1 MIRRTLAV
9 MAVVCSLASPL
20 SAQCPTAAASPQSPT
35 GNVNAN
41 SPVTFTWTA
50 STASG
55 VTGYDVLVA
64 HNTANG
70 TVVCSGAANATSCTT
85 TTGFTA
91 GAGYSWL
98 VRTKFSTCPF
108 IDSAIKQFTVGCST
122 TAPINQ
128 SPADSATNVS
138 QTPTLQWSAVSSAS
152 GYAIFMGAA
161 GVAGAGCNGQP
172 VATVTTNSFTP
183 PQLQA
188 GTSYEW
194 KVEAFSSNGCPGTF
208 SACTKF
214 TTATATACNPA
225 GAFSLTS
232 PANNSTVTTDKP
244 TLQWSVSTSADK
256 YFIHIGVVNPP
267 VPQTSDPQVSGS
279 NTSYTV
285 NTSLA
290 SGTYYWYVDAFPAC
304 GTSGKT
310 SSSVSKFTVTT
321 CPTTA
326 TTLTTPV
333 PGATNVTSPVTF
345 KWTSVNGA
353 SGYNLYVQDELVTTT
368 TDTQATLAEPAGSTL
383 TWYVD
388 ALYKNC
394 NAVRS
399 LKSSFQTASATVC
412 PTGSITLSAPTNG
425 ATLSGDSKVA
435 FSWSPINGATA
446 YRLFVAMDGAAPAQ
460 LARTTDPNA
469 TVALP
474 NGSAEWYVEA
484 LFTSTTTTNCP
495 SIVSPHGKFTIT
507 KSATCDT
514 HKAVTL
520 VSPISGNAVSPI
532 TFTWT
537 ATDSTATLYRV
548 WISVAGQAFDDI
560 GVTTS
565 TSLKS
570 DVGAGTVVWYVQS
583 FFQGCPSLNSANAT
597 FTATSP
603 SPRCPTATP
612 VALAPT
618 GNISVL
624 APVTFSWTPVPG
636 ADSYRL
642 HTSKDG
648 GDFVLLDDDL
658 DVTTATHNLPPG
670 NYTWFVEATFDQ
682 CGSTRSTRAKFI
694 VNQAQNCPPS
704 GPPLL
709 SPADGA
715 SSVSNPVT
723 FDWADIPGATGYHLV
738 IKHNDGSPTRI
749 AETTVSAATRRLLA
763 GSYEWWV
770 VAFFAACPTVESA
783 HRTFI
788 IPESTCDMKG
798 PLLLHLPLGGAQV
811 VSPVRFGWSNVRNAT
826 LYKVWASIDG
836 GPYSVIGSSTN
847 NALTTNVPSGGV
859 KWYVEAVP
867 ALASCLSVVSTVNG
881 FTVLAAPP
889 PCDKPARPQ
898 ATAIGQVASGTPYS
912 VRWTAILNS
921 NHYELQ
927 ESATADFGMPSTQ
940 SVIDTSAD
948 FIHTATTGPVPYYY
962 RVRAVS
968 SCDDQHSVYSKVVT
982 VYVLPAQ
989 RLTSV
994 EYGISAKATQTVKL
1008 PGQTPATTFSV
1019 HADKPWITVSPSSG
1033 TIGPAGVTLTLT
1045 SDPGSLELGTNTATL
1060 IVTYGA
1066 SGKTANAVSSG
1077 SVPVSINLVTPVSP
1091 TGKNT
1096 PLPTSLIIP
1105 AVAHAAGANSSMFE
1119 SDVRIANVSATTQKY
1134 LLNFTISGTDG
1145 TLGGQSTTIQIDPGK
1160 QMALND
1166 ILTSFFGAGNDG
1178 SGSAGVLEIRPLTST
1193 STGSSFST
1201 TPVSVQTVAASKTY
1215 NVAPT
1220 GTFGQFI
1227 PAIPF
1232 SQFIANTT
1240 SGSAAQSFISL
1251 QQIAQSSAFRTN
1263 LGIVEAAGEPA
1274 DILIHVYDNAG
1285 NQLAQIPLSLMPS
1298 EHIQINSFLA
1308 VNNLNVTDGRIEV
1321 EVTSP
1326 TGKVSA
1332 YASVVDNQTN
1342 DPLLVFP
1349 VLKGAASATR
1359 YTIPGV
1365 ADLNNGFASWRS
1377 DIRVFNPGAS
1387 PAAVT
1392 LAYYPQGGATTPTP
1406 QTVTVNPGQVYAI
1419 DNALQT
1425 LYGLTNSGGAIVVS
1439 TPTTSALTV
1448 TARTY
1453 NQTTAGTYGQFIPAV
1468 SPSQSVGLGDRT
1480 LQLLQLE
1487 SSSAYRTNIGLV
1499 ETSGSPVT
1507 VQVTVVPEDS
1517 KVVANL
1523 TYALNPNEFRQFSIA
1538 DFGFG
1543 TVYNARVSV
1552 KVIGGTGRVTAYGSV
1567 IDAFTQDP
1575 TYVPAQ

>member
-9 MAVVCSLASPL
+9 MAVVCALAAPL
-20 SAQCPTAAASPQSPT
+20 SAQCPTAKAGPQSPT

-55 VTGYDVLVA
+55 ITGYDVVVA
-64 HNTANG
+64 RNTANG
-70 TVVCSGAANATSCTT
+70 TVACSAPASATSCTT
-85 TTGFTA
+85 TTGFAA
-91 GAGYSWL
+91 GGGYSWL
-98 VRTKFSTCPF
+98 VRTKFTTCPS

-122 TAPINQ
+122 NAPVNQ
-128 SPADSATNVS
+128 SPADGATNVS
-138 QTPTLQWSAVSSAS
+138 QTPTLQWNAVSGSS
-152 GYAIFMGAA
+152 GYAIFMGLA
-161 GVAGAGCNGQP
+161 GTTSACNGQP
-172 VATVTTNSFTP
+172 VATATTNSFMP
-183 PQLQA
+183 PKLQA

-194 KVEAFSSNGCPGTF
+194 RVEAYNSNGCPGTF
-208 SACTKF
+208 SVCTKF
-214 TTATATACNPA
+214 TTAAPTVCNPA

-244 TLQWSVSTSADK
+244 TLQWSPSSGADK
-256 YFIHIGVVNPP
+256 YFIHIGVANPP
-267 VPQTSDPQVSGS
+267 VPQSSDPQVSGS

-290 SGTYYWYVDAFPAC
+290 SGTYYWYVDAFPSC
-304 GTSGKT
+304 GTAGKA

-321 CPTTA
+321 CPTMG
-326 TTLTTPV
+326 TTPTTPA

-345 KWTSVNGA
+345 KWTPVNGT

-368 TDTQATLAEPAGSTL
+368 TDTQATVAEPAGSSL

-394 NAVRS
+394 NPVRS
-399 LKSSFQTASATVC
+399 PKSSFQTASATVC
-412 PTGSITLSAPTNG
+412 PTGSITLSTPTPG

-435 FSWSPINGATA
+435 FSWTPINGATA

-474 NGSAEWYVEA
+474 NGSADWYVEA
-484 LFTSTTTTNCP
+484 LFTSTITTINCP
-495 SIVSPHGKFTIT
+495 SIVSLHGKFTIT
-507 KSATCDT
+507 KSASCDT
-514 HKAVTL
+514 HKFVTL
-520 VSPISGNAVSPI
+520 VSPISGSAVSPV

-560 GVTTS
+560 GVTTN
-565 TSLKS
+565 TNLKS

-583 FFQGCPSLNSANAT
+583 FFEGCPSLNSPNAT
-597 FTATSP
+597 FTATSAT
-603 SPRCPTATP
+603 PRCPTATP
-612 VALAPT
+612 AALSPT
-618 GNISVL
+618 NNISVP
-624 APVTFSWTPVPG
+624 APVTFSWMPAPG

-642 HTSKDG
+642 HASKDG
-648 GDFVLLDDDL
+648 GDFVVLDDDL

-682 CGSTRSTRAKFI
+682 CSSTRSTRVKFT
-694 VNQAQNCPPS
+694 VNQAQNCPTS
-704 GPPLL
+704 GPALL
-709 SPADGA
+709 FPADDA
-715 SSVSNPVT
+715 SSVSSPVT
-723 FDWADIPGATGYHLV
+723 FDWSDIAGATGYHVV

-749 AETTVSAATRRLLA
+749 AETTVSAATKRLLA

-770 VAFFAACPTVESA
+770 VAFFANCPAAESA
-783 HRTFI
+783 HHNFV
-788 IPESTCDMKG
+788 IPESTCDMRG
-798 PLLLHLPLGGAQV
+798 PLLLHLPPGGANV

-826 LYKVWASIDG
+826 QYKVWASIDG
-836 GPYSVIGSSTN
+836 GPFSVIGSSTD
-847 NALTTNVPSGGV
+847 NALTANVPSGGV

-867 ALASCLSVVSTVNG
+867 PLTSCIPVVSTVDG
-881 FTVLAAPP
+881 FTVLPAPP

-898 ATAIGQVASGTPYS
+898 ATVIGQVASGTPYS

-927 ESATADFGMPSTQ
+927 ESTTADFAAPTTQ
-940 SVIDTSAD
+940 NVTDTSAD
-948 FIHTATTGPVPYYY
+948 FTHTATTTPVHYYY

-968 SCDDQHSVYSKVVT
+968 SCDDQHSVYSKVVS

-989 RLTSV
+989 PLTSV

-1019 HADKPWITVSPSSG
+1019 HADKPWITVTPPSG
-1033 TIGPAGVTLTLT
+1033 TIGPSGVTLTLT
-1045 SDPGSLELGTNTATL
+1045 SDPSSLDLGTNTATL

-1066 SGKTANAVSSG
+1066 SGKTANAVSGG

-1105 AVAHAAGANSSMFE
+1105 AVAHAAGANSSLFQ

-1134 LLNFTISGTDG
+1134 LLNFTLSGTDG
-1145 TLGGQSTTIQIDPGK
+1145 TQAGQSTIIQIDPGK

-1178 SGSAGVLEIRPLTST
+1178 NGSAGVLEIRPLTNT
-1193 STGSSFST
+1193 STGSSFSSNT
-1201 TPVSVQTVAASKTY
+1201 TVSVQTVAASKTY
-1215 NVAPT
+1215 NVT
-1220 GTFGQFI
+1220 SNGTFGQFI

-1232 SQFIANTT
+1232 SQFIANT

-1263 LGIVEAAGEPA
+1263 LGILEAAGEPA
-1274 DILIHVYDNAG
+1274 DVLIHVYDNTG
-1285 NQLAQIPLSLMPS
+1285 NQLAQIPLSLLPG
-1298 EHIQINSFLA
+1298 EHTQINSFLA
-1308 VNNLNVTDGRIEV
+1308 VNNLNVTDGRIEI
-1321 EVTSP
+1321 EVTSN

-1349 VLKGAASATR
+1349 VLKGGASATR
-1359 YTIPGV
+1359 FTIPGV

-1377 DIRVFNPGAS
+1377 DIRVFNPTAS

-1392 LAYYPQGGATTPTP
+1392 LSYYPAGGATTPTP

-1453 NQTTAGTYGQFIPAV
+1453 NQTAAGTYGQFIPAV

-1507 VQVTVVPEDS
+1507 VQVTVLPEDS
-1517 KVVANL
+1517 KVAANL
-1523 TYALNPNEFRQFSIA
+1523 TFDLNPNEFRQFSIA

-1543 TVYNARVSV
+1543 TMYNARVSV
-1552 KVIGGTGRVTAYGSV
+1552 KVIGGSGKVTAYGSV